1 MWCSCQHPHDHGE
14 VVEVSHGCQGEVG
27 VAFDGAR
34 LAGCGLKHHAGCGAG
49 ECEDHVFD
57 VVDGFEPADGEEVEG
72 CVGGMFESGLREVG
86 IVVDVRVDAA
96 AAIEKFRGVARNGV
110 RGTGMRGDWP
120 VLLQALHADGG
131 VDGYGQFEFLGIDV
145 IIRVHADGQSGVGT
159 AGTSEFTVNPIQ
171 WKLQKNWQ
179 TIL

>member
-1 MWCSCQHPHDHGE
+1 MPVAMPVLVLAELVPVPVRLPVKLPVLVNVVLMPAPHDRWG
-14 VVEVSHGCQGEVG
+14 VVGVSHGCQGEVG

-86 IVVDVRVDAA
+86 IVVDVRSMPLQPSRNSVAL
-96 AAIEKFRGVARNGV
+96 RGMACVEPACAV
-110 RGTGMRGDWP
+110 TGRFCCRHCTPMEAWTD
-120 VLLQALHADGG
+120 
-131 VDGYGQFEFLGIDV
+131 
-145 IIRVHADGQSGVGT
+145 T
-159 AGTSEFTVNPIQ
+159 ASSNSWESM
-171 WKLQKNWQ
+171 
-179 TIL
+179 

>member
-1 MWCSCQHPHDHGE
+1 M
-14 VVEVSHGCQGEVG
+14 
-27 VAFDGAR
+27 GAR

-86 IVVDVRVDAA
+86 IVVEIRFDGAA
-96 AAIEKFRGVARNGV
+96 PVEELCGVTRLRMLGSGLRAH
-110 RGTGMRGDWP
+110 GT

-131 VDGYGQFEFLGIDV
+131 VDGHG
-145 IIRVHADGQSGVGT
+145 
-159 AGTSEFTVNPIQ
+159 
-171 WKLQKNWQ
+171 
-179 TIL
+179 